1 MKRLEELPEHAT
13 PSRDCPKCKG
23 LGLLP
28 QTLGFH
34 AGVSLCDCIHPSPCP
49 RCGGSGRILAI
60 MDGVERVG
68 RCKCQILPDRARL
81 FNAAKLPA
89 RYADATLESYEAR
102 DEATRAAKEA
112 AEQWVHDYAAGN
124 TRRGLLLHGEVGRGK
139 THLLVGVAR
148 RLTLEHNKRVRFV
161 EFTLLL
167 SELMEGFERGDGRQ
181 TVLAPLRDVEIL
193 AIDEIGK
200 GRCTEFELAVLD
212 ELITQRYNTAKVIL
226 ATSNYAPGMATG
238 EKTPN
243 LALHGRTYAPS
254 ASGAARSADP
264 SFYDRGLRVPTLVDR
279 VGDRV
284 YSRLLEMVGLVAV
297 EGGDR
302 RQLLHQQQNQ
312 QQSPPPTAAPPP
324 FAAPHEPALGPAYA
338 AEPRPAEPR
347 RGEAQLT
354 ALRVTL
360 TSQMTPSILSS
371 RDPKLVVQL
380 ERLLGELQD
389 VEEGVRPERPVEELV
404 RDVLHVAGRLGLPAA
419 NRKWGAPR
427 S

>member
-13 PSRDCPKCKG
+13 PSRDCPKCSGKG
-23 LGLLP
+23 LIPVAEEFYATIG
-28 QTLGFH
+28 
-34 AGVSLCDCIHPSPCP
+34 LCDCIHPSPCP
-49 RCGGSGRILAI
+49 RCGGSGHILAL
-60 MDGVERVG
+60 MEGVERVG

-81 FNAAKLPA
+81 FNFAKLPA
-89 RYADATLESYEAR
+89 RYAEATLESYEAR

-124 TRRGLLLHGEVGRGK
+124 TKRGLLLHGEVGRGK

-167 SELMEGFERGDGRQ
+167 SELMEGFERGDGRK

-226 ATSNYAPGMATG
+226 ATSNYAPGNATG

-254 ASGAARSADP
+254 AAAAAKNADP
-264 SFYDRGLRVPTLVDR
+264 GFYDRGLRVPTLVDR

-302 RQLLHQQQNQ
+302 RQILHQQQNQ
-312 QQSPPPTAAPPP
+312 QSQPQSPTP
-324 FAAPHEPALGPAYA
+324 AAPHEPPPTPAYA
-338 AEPRPAEPR
+338 AQARSVEPR
-347 RGEAQLT
+347 RGEARLT

-360 TSQMTPSILSS
+360 TNQMTPTILSS
-371 RDPKLVVQL
+371 RDPKIVVQL

-389 VEEGVRPERPVEELV
+389 VEEGIRPERPVEELV
-404 RDVLHVAGRLGLPAA
+404 RDVLHVAGRLNLPAA
-419 NRKWGAPR
+419 NQKW
-427 S
+427 

>member
-23 LGLLP
+23 HGLLT

-34 AGVSLCDCIHPSPCP
+34 AGVSLCDCIQPSPCP
-49 RCGGSGRILAI
+49 RCGGSGRILAL
-60 MDGVERVG
+60 MEGVERVG

-81 FNAAKLPA
+81 FNQARLPA

-102 DEATRAAKEA
+102 DDGARAAKEA
-112 AEQWVHDYAAGN
+112 AEQWVRDYAAGS
-124 TRRGLLLHGEVGRGK
+124 TKRGLLLHGEVGRGK

-181 TVLAPLRDVEIL
+181 TVLAPLRDVEVL

-212 ELITQRYNTAKVIL
+212 ELITQRYNTARVIL
-226 ATSNYAPGMATG
+226 ATSNYAPGNATG

-254 ASGAARSADP
+254 ASNAAKSADP

-297 EGGDR
+297 EGLDR
-302 RQLLHQQQNQ
+302 RQLLHNQQNQ
-312 QQSPPPTAAPPP
+312 LAQQHQATFEAPPV
-324 FAAPHEPALGPAYA
+324 PAYS
-338 AEPRPAEPR
+338 EPRAAEPR
-347 RGEAQLT
+347 RGDAQLT

-419 NRKWGAPR
+419 NRKWGASR
-427 S
+427 G

>member
-13 PSRDCPKCKG
+13 PSGDCPKCKG
-23 LGLLP
+23 RGLLP

-49 RCGGSGRILAI
+49 RCGGSGHILAL
-60 MDGVERVG
+60 MEGVERVG

-81 FNAAKLPA
+81 FNFAKLPA
-89 RYADATLESYEAR
+89 RYAEATLESYEAR
-102 DEATRAAKEA
+102 DDATRAAKEA

-124 TRRGLLLHGEVGRGK
+124 TKRGLLLHGEVGRGK

-226 ATSNYAPGMATG
+226 ATSNYAPGNATG

-254 ASGAARSADP
+254 ASGAAKNADP

-302 RQLLHQQQNQ
+302 RQILHQQQNQ
-312 QQSPPPTAAPPP
+312 QQNQQSQPPLPPPP
-324 FAAPHEPALGPAYA
+324 FHHEPPPGAIPA
-338 AEPRPAEPR
+338 AEPR
-347 RGEAQLT
+347 RGETQLT

-360 TSQMTPSILSS
+360 SSQMTQSSLSS
-371 RDPKLVVQL
+371 RDPKLVLQL

-389 VEEGVRPERPVEELV
+389 VEEGIRPDRPVEELV

-419 NRKWGAPR
+419 NRKWGAKG
-427 S
+427 